1 MSNSTENQSNTSEKV
16 VRKHGKTLILKGN
29 KDFDLSTL
37 PFGEY
42 EGLQERNESR
52 SACVFLVFD
61 TVENAAKVWKHLK
74 ENHSDDV
81 LSKFAHYKLFFK
93 ISNLEDSSDYNDVK
107 ERLSTWINQNTGA
120 NVLYFKL
127 YRKNNQ
133 YLGCGDLTLDTKEG
147 MDALLD
153 KDKFKEFSVDDTEY
167 TGTFYRFDNR
177 RRKTNPTQQQH
188 HHHHKTA
195 SMNV

>member
-1 MSNSTENQSNTSEKV
+1 MSNSTENQNNTSEKNV

-37 PFGEY
+37 PFSDY
-42 EGLQERNESR
+42 EGLEERNESR
-52 SACVFLVFD
+52 SGCVFLVFD
-61 TVENAAKVWKHLK
+61 TVEHAATVWKNLK
-74 ENHSDDV
+74 ENHSEDV

-107 ERLSTWINQNTGA
+107 ERLSSWINQNTGA
-120 NVLYFKL
+120 TVLYFKL

-177 RRKTNPTQQQH
+177 RRKSNTSSQY
-188 HHHHKTA
+188 HKTA
-195 SMNV
+195 SVNV